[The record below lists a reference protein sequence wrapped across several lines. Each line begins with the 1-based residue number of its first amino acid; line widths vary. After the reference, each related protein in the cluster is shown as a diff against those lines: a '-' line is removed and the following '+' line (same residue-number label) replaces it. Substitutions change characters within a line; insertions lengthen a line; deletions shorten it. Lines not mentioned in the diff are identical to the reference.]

1 MDKSQTTVD
10 PLKLLRA
17 AAKKLLAT
25 SPSSSAAAAAPGIG
39 LVVLCSSLP
48 LKVRVVS
55 RELSLLGF
63 ECVGLSD
70 ALWPESTRSLK
81 GKSRAF
87 KAKAP
92 RKEGEDS
99 DTDDDDSEA
108 DDDELV
114 TLDRREALCSS
125 WAASSSSSSSEPSTD
140 TSPPPISKAPLMKL
154 VVTDQARVRGLHL
167 DDVSTVFVLGG
178 AANADTY
185 LHLAG
190 RTGRMRPRTERAGE
204 GTVSA
209 AVDSRD
215 LLSACVTIAPPT
227 EVKRVRAWA
236 AELGGVEFKTLA
248 LGKNEEK

>member
-1 MDKSQTTVD
+1 
-10 PLKLLRA
+10 
-17 AAKKLLAT
+17 
-25 SPSSSAAAAAPGIG
+25 
-39 LVVLCSSLP
+39 
-48 LKVRVVS
+48 
-55 RELSLLGF
+55 
-63 ECVGLSD
+63 
-70 ALWPESTRSLK
+70 
-81 GKSRAF
+81 
-87 KAKAP
+87 
-92 RKEGEDS
+92 
-99 DTDDDDSEA
+99 
-108 DDDELV
+108 
-114 TLDRREALCSS
+114 
-125 WAASSSSSSSEPSTD
+125 
-140 TSPPPISKAPLMKL
+140 MKL

>member
-1 MDKSQTTVD
+1 MDKSQATVD

-17 AAKKLLAT
+17 AAKQLLST
-25 SPSSSAAAAAPGIG
+25 SSSAAGTSQGIG

-92 RKEGEDS
+92 RKGGD
-99 DTDDDDSEA
+99 DFDDDDE
-108 DDDELV
+108 DDDEDSELV
-114 TLDRREALCSS
+114 TLERRAALCSS
-125 WAASSSSSSSEPSTD
+125 LAAAPSPSDSSADAPPSSSPAS
-140 TSPPPISKAPLMKL
+140 SKAPLMKL

-190 RTGRMRPRTERAGE
+190 RTGRMSPRTG
-204 GTVSA
+204 SA
-209 AVDSRD
+209 SEEAAAAPSKD
-215 LLSACVTIAPPT
+215 LLNACVTIAPPA

-248 LGKNEEK
+248 LGIKEAK

>member
-1 MDKSQTTVD
+1 MDKSQATVD

-17 AAKKLLAT
+17 AAKQLLST
-25 SPSSSAAAAAPGIG
+25 SSSAAGTSQGIG

-92 RKEGEDS
+92 RKDG
-99 DTDDDDSEA
+99 DDDDDE
-108 DDDELV
+108 DDDDEDESELV
-114 TLDRREALCSS
+114 TLERRAALCSS
-125 WAASSSSSSSEPSTD
+125 LAVAASSSSDSSADAPPSSSPAS
-140 TSPPPISKAPLMKL
+140 SKAPLMKL

-190 RTGRMRPRTERAGE
+190 RTGRMSPRTG
-204 GTVSA
+204 SA
-209 AVDSRD
+209 SEEAAASKG
-215 LLSACVTIAPPT
+215 LLNACVTIAPPA

-248 LGKNEEK
+248 LGKKEAK